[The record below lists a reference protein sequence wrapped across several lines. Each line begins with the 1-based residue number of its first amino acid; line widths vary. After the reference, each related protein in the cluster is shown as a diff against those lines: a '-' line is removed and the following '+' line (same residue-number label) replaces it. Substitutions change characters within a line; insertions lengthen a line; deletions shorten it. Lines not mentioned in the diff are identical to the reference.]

1 MKEKIYM
8 TQEDYNKYVSEL
20 ESMRMKLENK
30 LHNLSVLDVMNGE
43 SFYTLTINIKHKLEN
58 LKRIVIK
65 EETEEDTININDIV
79 TVDMIYPD
87 SEETVTFE
95 LVAGMPD
102 LSSRNMKLSVNS
114 PLGSAVYQ
122 HKIGEEVSYI
132 LNGEKVNIHIINKSK
147 QKTLKLD

>member
-43 SFYTLTINIKHKLEN
+43 SFYTLTINIKYKLEN

>member
-1 MKEKIYM
+1 MKDKIYM
-8 TQEDYNKYVSEL
+8 TQENYDKYVFELENMRKEL
-20 ESMRMKLENK
+20 ESKI
-30 LHNLSVLDVMNGE
+30 HNLSVMDMMNGE

-65 EETEEDTININDIV
+65 EETEEDVININDIV
-79 TVDMIYPD
+79 TVNMIYPD

-122 HKIGEEVSYI
+122 HKIGEEVSYT
-132 LNGEKVNIHIINKSK
+132 LNGEKVSILIINKSK
-147 QKTLKLD
+147 PKTLKLD